1 GLEVRYRD
9 WYRARVRAAEAD
21 WSGPSQHERLDQV
34 EIELDNIREAFHV
47 SLTQPEDDEAA
58 LEIAAGLVDFWIVR
72 GHHLSEG
79 RRWLENALASRPRGS
94 AARAVALVNA
104 GRLAYAQGDSV
115 ASIRLLNEGV
125 QLSREIGDTALIAFA
140 TLNLLRGLHYGGELQ
155 SALAISTR
163 AVDLCRQSGNEVLR
177 HWALYIQ
184 ADLLSANGEYAAP
197 VAL

>member
-21 WSGPSQHERLDQV
+21 WSGPSQPERLDQV

-79 RRWLENALASRPRGS
+79 RRWLENELASRPPAPPPLPVPLATS
-94 AARAVALVNA
+94 H
-104 GRLAYAQGDSV
+104 RLA
-115 ASIRLLNEGV
+115 
-125 QLSREIGDTALIAFA
+125 
-140 TLNLLRGLHYGGELQ
+140 H
-155 SALAISTR
+155 
-163 AVDLCRQSGNEVLR
+163 
-177 HWALYIQ
+177 
-184 ADLLSANGEYAAP
+184 
-197 VAL
+197 